1 MRFGILGS
9 LRIQGPE
16 GPLSVVGLKRR
27 ILLVALLARAN
38 TAVSIE
44 HLSDWLWPHEPPRSA
59 AAVVQ
64 AHISALRRL
73 LEPDRSKWGQSS
85 LLITQPS
92 GYVMQV
98 TPKQLDVLDFE
109 DLVNRG
115 KQALRYA
122 RAETASRLLRE
133 ALDLWRGEA
142 LAEATMVELAQAEI
156 ARLEEMRLT
165 ALMLRADAELT
176 LGHHMELVPELT
188 WLVARH
194 PLHEP
199 FYGQLM
205 VALAASGR
213 RADALNVYVRARE
226 VLGRELAVEPG
237 PALYRV
243 RAAILAEDGRAA

>member
-16 GPLSVVGLKRR
+16 GLLPVVGLKRR
-27 ILLVALLARAN
+27 VLMVALLARAN
-38 TAVSIE
+38 GVVSVE
-44 HLSDWLWPHEPPRSA
+44 HLSDWLWPNEPPRCA

-64 AHISALRRL
+64 AHVSALRRM
-73 LEPDRSKWGQSS
+73 LEPDRSRWGRSS
-85 LLITQPS
+85 VLVTQPS
-92 GYVMQV
+92 GYLIQV
-98 TPKQLDVLDFE
+98 TAQQLDVLDFE
-109 DLVNRG
+109 ELVARG
-115 KQALRYA
+115 QQALRYG
-122 RAETASRLLRE
+122 RAEVASKLLRE
-133 ALDLWRGEA
+133 ALDLWRGEP
-142 LAEATMVELAQAEI
+142 LAEAATVELAQAEI

-165 ALMLRADAELT
+165 ALMLHTDAELT
-176 LGHHMELVPELT
+176 LGNHMDLIPELA

-213 RADALNVYVRARE
+213 RADALSVYGRAQE

-237 PALYRV
+237 PALHRV
-243 RAAILAEDGRAA
+243 RAAILSDGGRAA